1 MPGTKV
7 SGMTQVFDFRDHL
20 RKRQRKRR
28 NPLSARDLAIGV
40 MGMAAMA
47 TAVIFWPSAASGDAL
62 PAAKDVAQTSLA
74 TTGVSARKF
83 GKCHSGGGLNCVVDG
98 DTFWID
104 GEKIR
109 IADIDTPETHPARCA
124 EEARLGNAATDRLQ
138 VLLNA
143 GAFELEPINRDTDRY
158 GRKLRIVM
166 RNGQS
171 LGGLLVSEGLA
182 RNYAGGRRD
191 GWCA

>member
-1 MPGTKV
+1 MPGTKAPD
-7 SGMTQVFDFRDHL
+7 MTQVFDFGRDPG
-20 RKRQRKRR
+20 KRPQKPRVA
-28 NPLSARDLAIGV
+28 LSARSIVLGLA
-40 MGMAAMA
+40 GMAA
-47 TAVIFWPSAASGDAL
+47 TSSAVLFWPSAASGDAL
-62 PAAKDVAQTSLA
+62 PAAKTTPKASLSTA
-74 TTGVSARKF
+74 SIPARTF

-124 EEARLGNAATDRLQ
+124 EEARLRNAAADRLQ

-143 GAFELEPINRDTDRY
+143 GAFELQPINRDTDRY

-171 LGGLLVSEGLA
+171 LGGVLVSEGLA
-182 RNYAGGRRD
+182 RNYEGGRRD